1 MGLGHRM
8 VDGSSRIHGV
18 HEGDNQ
24 VRVFLTGGFGCI
36 GSWVAKQLVD
46 LGQEVWIYDLRED
59 THRLD
64 LIIEPTQKSAIHFLS
79 GDVSDADEVRSAVER
94 SGATHILHL
103 AGLQTPTCR
112 ANPVLGAKV
121 NVLGTLAVFEA
132 ALALREHVKR
142 VVYASSAAVHG
153 LPDTADHGPLGD
165 LVRLSPVS
173 HYGAFKVCNEL
184 NARVYW
190 LEHGMTSIGLRPW
203 TVYGVGRDFG
213 MTSEPTK
220 AIKAVALGR
229 PYRISYGGKQ
239 DLQYVGDVAATF
251 LKALAHP
258 FEGADAF
265 NLRGAVEPIEAFVA
279 ALCDTVPAARDLVS
293 HGDRQLPIAPDLDDT
308 RLQTQLGPIRQT
320 PLRDG
325 IAETY
330 RRFVALRQS
339 GRLDESDLSP
349 A

>member
-1 MGLGHRM
+1 M
-8 VDGSSRIHGV
+8 
-18 HEGDNQ
+18 
-24 VRVFLTGGFGCI
+24 TGGYGCI
-36 GSWVAKQLVD
+36 GSWVAKQLAEA
-46 LGQEVWIYDLRED
+46 GQEVWIYDLTED

-64 LIIEPTQKSAIHFLS
+64 LILGPRQKSAVHFLA
-79 GDVSDADEVRSAVER
+79 GDVADLDSIRSAAER
-94 SGATHILHL
+94 AQATHILHL

-112 ANPVLGAKV
+112 ANPLLGARV
-121 NVLGTLAVFEA
+121 NVLGTLAVFET
-132 ALALREHVKR
+132 ALALKDQVQR

-153 LPDTADHGPLGD
+153 TPEGAGNRPLGD
-165 LVRLSPVS
+165 QVRLSPVS

-190 LEHGMTSIGLRPW
+190 LDHGITSIGLRPW

-220 AIKAVALGR
+220 AIKAVALSR
-229 PYRISYGGKQ
+229 PYRISYGGTQ

-251 LKALAHP
+251 VRALAHP

-279 ALCDTVPAARDLVS
+279 ALVDAVPTARGLVS
-293 HGDRQLPIAPDLDDT
+293 HGDRQLPIAPDLDDG
-308 RLQTQLGPIRQT
+308 RLQGQLGPVPRT

-325 IAETY
+325 IAETF
-330 RRFVALRQS
+330 RRFVALREE
-339 GRLDESDLSP
+339 GRLDASDL
-349 A
+349 

>member
-1 MGLGHRM
+1 
-8 VDGSSRIHGV
+8 
-18 HEGDNQ
+18 
-24 VRVFLTGGFGCI
+24 VRVLMTGGYGCI
-36 GSWVAKQLVD
+36 GSWVAKQLAD
-46 LGQEVWIYDLRED
+46 AGREVWIYDLKED
-59 THRLD
+59 NHRLD
-64 LIIEPTQKSAIHFLS
+64 LILEPGQSSSVHFLA
-79 GDVSDADEVRSAVER
+79 GDVSDGETLRSAIER
-94 SGATHILHL
+94 VGATHVLHL

-112 ANPVLGAKV
+112 ANPLLGAKV
-121 NVLGTLAVFEA
+121 NVIGTLAVFEA
-132 ALALREHVKR
+132 ALALKDQVQR

-153 LPDTADHGPLGD
+153 PPDSSGSGSVGD
-165 LVRLSPVS
+165 LVRLSPLS

-190 LEHGMTSIGLRPW
+190 LDHGITSIGLRPW

-220 AIKAVALGR
+220 AIRAAALGR

-251 LKALAHP
+251 VRALVHP

-265 NLRGAVEPIEAFVA
+265 NLRGAVEPIEAFVDA
-279 ALCDTVPAARDLVS
+279 FCDAVPQARGLIT
-293 HGDRQLPIAPDLDDT
+293 HGDRQLPIAPDLDDG
-308 RLQTQLGPIRQT
+308 RLQERVGPIPRT

-330 RRFVALRQS
+330 RRFVALHRD
-339 GRLDESDLSP
+339 GRLDESDQ
-349 A
+349 

>member
-1 MGLGHRM
+1 
-8 VDGSSRIHGV
+8 
-18 HEGDNQ
+18 
-24 VRVFLTGGFGCI
+24 VRVLMTGGYGCI
-36 GSWVAKQLVD
+36 GSWVAKQLAD
-46 LGQEVWIYDLRED
+46 AGQEVWIYDLKED

-64 LIIEPTQKSAIHFLS
+64 LILKPGQESLVHYVA
-79 GDVSDADEVRSAVER
+79 GDVSDVDALQSAARGLEV
-94 SGATHILHL
+94 THVLHL

-112 ANPVLGAKV
+112 ANPLLGATV
-121 NVLGTLAVFEA
+121 NVLGTLAVFET
-132 ALALREHVKR
+132 ALALKDQVRR

-153 LPDTADHGPLGD
+153 PPGDGSAGSVADE
-165 LVRLSPVS
+165 VRLAPLT

-190 LEHGMTSIGLRPW
+190 LDHGITSIGLRPW

-251 LKALAHP
+251 VRALTQP

-265 NLRGAVEPIEAFVA
+265 NLRGAVEPIEAFVG
-279 ALCDTVPAARDLVS
+279 ALGDVVPESRALIT
-293 HGDRQLPIAPDLDDT
+293 HGDRQLPIAADLDDT
-308 RLQTQLGPIRQT
+308 RLESRLGPLPRT
-320 PLRDG
+320 PLRTG
-325 IAETY
+325 IADTFH
-330 RRFVALRQS
+330 RFVELRDQ
-339 GRLDESDLSP
+339 GRLDDSDL
-349 A
+349 